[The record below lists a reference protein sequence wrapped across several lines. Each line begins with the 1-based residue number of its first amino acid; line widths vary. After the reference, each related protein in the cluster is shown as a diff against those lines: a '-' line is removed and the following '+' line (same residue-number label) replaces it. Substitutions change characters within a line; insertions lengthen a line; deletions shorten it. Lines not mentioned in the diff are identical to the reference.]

1 LEQIINII
9 VPNFN
14 KGKYIEKCILSI
26 INQTFKDWHLIFVDD
41 ASSDNSKNI
50 LKKFSTNKK
59 ITFVYLK
66 KNKGPSFCRNL
77 GLRKSSSK
85 YIAFLDSDDFWSL
98 NKLEEQLSFM
108 ESRNFNMTYTDY
120 FTIKEENEEKI
131 LKKTSISNNFNYI
144 SFLKDNSINTS
155 TLIIKKNIIKN
166 IRFKKISLL
175 EDYIFKCEILKKGV
189 IAYKLDKV
197 LATYRITPSNRS
209 SNMFY
214 NFFSLFFLNKKF
226 NNLNFFFNIYC
237 TLSTSIRSIKKYGLK
252 KYF

>member
-1 LEQIINII
+1 MELIVNII

-14 KGKYIEKCILSI
+14 KGKYIERCILSI
-26 INQTFKDWHLIFVDD
+26 INQTFKNWHLILVDD
-41 ASSDNSKNI
+41 ASIDNSKNI

-59 ITFVYLK
+59 ITFIYLK

-98 NKLEEQLSFM
+98 NKLEEQVSFM
-108 ESRNFNMTYTDY
+108 ESRNFDMTYTDY
-120 FTIKEENEEKI
+120 LTIKEENEEKI

-155 TLIIKKNIIKN
+155 TLIIKKNIIGNVK
-166 IRFKKISLL
+166 FKKTSLL

-189 IAYKLDKV
+189 IAHKLDKV
-197 LATYRITPSNRS
+197 LATYRVTPSNRS
-209 SNMFY
+209 SNIFY
-214 NFFSLFFLNKKF
+214 NFLNLFFLNKKF

-237 TLSTSIRSIKKYGLK
+237 ILSTSIRSIKKYGLK

>member
-1 LEQIINII
+1 MELIINII

-14 KGKYIEKCILSI
+14 KGKYIERCILSI
-26 INQTFKDWHLIFVDD
+26 INQTFKNWHLILVDD
-41 ASSDNSKNI
+41 ASIDNSKNI

-59 ITFVYLK
+59 ITFIYLK

-98 NKLEEQLSFM
+98 NKLEEQVSFM
-108 ESRNFNMTYTDY
+108 ESRNFDMTYTDY
-120 FTIKEENEEKI
+120 LTIKEENEEKI

-155 TLIIKKNIIKN
+155 TLIIKKNIIGN
-166 IRFKKISLL
+166 IKFKKTSLL

-189 IAYKLDKV
+189 IAHKLDKV
-197 LATYRITPSNRS
+197 LATYRVTPSNRS
-209 SNMFY
+209 SNIFY
-214 NFFSLFFLNKKF
+214 NFLNLFFLNKKF

-237 TLSTSIRSIKKYGLK
+237 ILSTSIRSIKKYKLK

>member
-1 LEQIINII
+1 LELIVNII

-14 KGKYIEKCILSI
+14 KGKYIERCILSI
-26 INQTFKDWHLIFVDD
+26 INQTFKNWHLILVDD
-41 ASSDNSKNI
+41 ASIDNSKNI

-59 ITFVYLK
+59 ITFIYLK

-98 NKLEEQLSFM
+98 NKLEEQVSFM
-108 ESRNFNMTYTDY
+108 ESRNFDITYTDY
-120 FTIKEENEEKI
+120 LTIKEENEEKI

-155 TLIIKKNIIKN
+155 TLIIKKNIIGN
-166 IRFKKISLL
+166 IKFKKTSLL

-189 IAYKLDKV
+189 IAHKLDKV
-197 LATYRITPSNRS
+197 LATYRVTPSNRS
-209 SNMFY
+209 SNIFY
-214 NFFSLFFLNKKF
+214 NFLNLFFLNKKF

-237 TLSTSIRSIKKYGLK
+237 ILSTSIRSIKKYGLK

>member
-1 LEQIINII
+1 MELIINII

-14 KGKYIEKCILSI
+14 KGKYIERCILSI
-26 INQTFKDWHLIFVDD
+26 INQTFKNWHLILVDD
-41 ASSDNSKNI
+41 ASIDNSKNI

-59 ITFVYLK
+59 ITFIYLK

-98 NKLEEQLSFM
+98 NKLEEQVSFM
-108 ESRNFNMTYTDY
+108 ESRNFDMTYTDY
-120 FTIKEENEEKI
+120 LTIKEENEEKI

-155 TLIIKKNIIKN
+155 TLIIKKNIIGN
-166 IRFKKISLL
+166 IKFKKTSLL

-189 IAYKLDKV
+189 IAHKLDKV
-197 LATYRITPSNRS
+197 LATYRVTPSNRS
-209 SNMFY
+209 SNIFY
-214 NFFSLFFLNKKF
+214 NFLNLFFLNKKF

-237 TLSTSIRSIKKYGLK
+237 ILSTSIRSIKKYGLK

>member
-1 LEQIINII
+1 LKQIINII

-26 INQTFKDWHLIFVDD
+26 VNQTFKNWHLILVDD
-41 ASSDNSKNI
+41 ASVDNSKNI

-59 ITFVYLK
+59 ITLIYLK

-98 NKLEEQLSFM
+98 NKLEEQVSFM
-108 ESRNFNMTYTDY
+108 ESRNFDLTYTDY
-120 FTIKEENEEKI
+120 LTIKEENEEKI
-131 LKKTSISNNFNYI
+131 LKKTRISNNFNYI

-155 TLIIKKNIIKN
+155 TLIVKKNIIGK
-166 IRFKKISLL
+166 IKFKKTSLL

-189 IAYKLDKV
+189 IAHKLDKV

-209 SNMFY
+209 SNMVY
-214 NFFSLFFLNKKF
+214 NFLNLFFLNKKF

-237 TLSTSIRSIKKYGLK
+237 ILSTSIRSLKKYGLK

>member
-1 LEQIINII
+1 LELIINII

-14 KGKYIEKCILSI
+14 KGKYIERCILSI
-26 INQTFKDWHLIFVDD
+26 INQTFKNWHLILVDD
-41 ASSDNSKNI
+41 ASIDNSKNI

-59 ITFVYLK
+59 ITFIYLK

-98 NKLEEQLSFM
+98 NKLEEQVSFM
-108 ESRNFNMTYTDY
+108 ESRNFDMTYTDY
-120 FTIKEENEEKI
+120 LTIKEENEEKI

-155 TLIIKKNIIKN
+155 TLIIKKNIIGN
-166 IRFKKISLL
+166 IKFKKTSLL

-189 IAYKLDKV
+189 IAHKLDKV
-197 LATYRITPSNRS
+197 LATYRVTPSNRS
-209 SNMFY
+209 SNIFY
-214 NFFSLFFLNKKF
+214 NFLNLFFLNKKF

-237 TLSTSIRSIKKYGLK
+237 ILSTSIRSIKKYGLK

>member
-14 KGKYIEKCILSI
+14 KGKYIERCILSI
-26 INQTFKDWHLIFVDD
+26 INQTFKNWHLILVDD
-41 ASSDNSKNI
+41 ASIDNSINI

-59 ITFVYLK
+59 ITLIYLK

-85 YIAFLDSDDFWSL
+85 YIAFLDSDDFWGL
-98 NKLEEQLSFM
+98 NKLEEQVSFM
-108 ESRNFNMTYTDY
+108 ESRNFDMTYTDY
-120 FTIKEENEEKI
+120 LTIKEENEDKI
-131 LKKTSISNNFNYI
+131 IKKTSISNNFNYI

-155 TLIIKKNIIKN
+155 TLIIKKNIIGN
-166 IRFKKISLL
+166 IKFKKTNLL

-189 IAYKLDKV
+189 IAHKLDKV
-197 LATYRITPSNRS
+197 LATYRVTPSNRS

-214 NFFSLFFLNKKF
+214 NFLNLFFLNKKF

-237 TLSTSIRSIKKYGLK
+237 ILSTSIRSIKKYKLK

>member
-1 LEQIINII
+1 MELIVNII

-14 KGKYIEKCILSI
+14 KGKYIERCILSI
-26 INQTFKDWHLIFVDD
+26 INQTFKNWHLILVDD
-41 ASSDNSKNI
+41 ASIDNSKNI

-59 ITFVYLK
+59 ITFIFLK

-98 NKLEEQLSFM
+98 NKLEEQVSFM
-108 ESRNFNMTYTDY
+108 ESRNFDITYTDY
-120 FTIKEENEEKI
+120 LTIKEENEEKI

-155 TLIIKKNIIKN
+155 TLIIKKNIIGN
-166 IRFKKISLL
+166 IKFKKTSLL

-189 IAYKLDKV
+189 IAHKLDKV
-197 LATYRITPSNRS
+197 LATYRVTPSNRS
-209 SNMFY
+209 SNIFY
-214 NFFSLFFLNKKF
+214 NFLNLFFLNKKF

-237 TLSTSIRSIKKYGLK
+237 ILSTSIRSIKKYGLK

>member
-1 LEQIINII
+1 MELIVNII

-14 KGKYIEKCILSI
+14 KGKYIERCILSI
-26 INQTFKDWHLIFVDD
+26 INQTFKNWHLILVDD
-41 ASSDNSKNI
+41 ASIDNSKNI

-59 ITFVYLK
+59 ITFIYLK

-98 NKLEEQLSFM
+98 NKLEEQVSFM
-108 ESRNFNMTYTDY
+108 ESRNFDITYTDY
-120 FTIKEENEEKI
+120 LTIKEENEEKI

-155 TLIIKKNIIKN
+155 TLIIKKNIIGN
-166 IRFKKISLL
+166 IKFKKTSLL

-189 IAYKLDKV
+189 IAHKLDKV
-197 LATYRITPSNRS
+197 LATYRVTPSNRS
-209 SNMFY
+209 SNIFY
-214 NFFSLFFLNKKF
+214 NFLNLFFLNKKF

-237 TLSTSIRSIKKYGLK
+237 ILSTSIRSIKKYGLK